1 MFTGIWKKL
10 ISILGN
16 YFQGFKTSVEKV
28 STAVVEIAR
37 ELELQVEPK
46 DVTELLQSHDKT
58 LMHKEFLLM
67 DEQRKWVS
75 EMKSIPG
82 EDTVK
87 IIKMTKKDLDY
98 YIN

>member
-1 MFTGIWKKL
+1 
-10 ISILGN
+10 
-16 YFQGFKTSVEKV
+16 
-28 STAVVEIAR
+28 
-37 ELELQVEPK
+37 
-46 DVTELLQSHDKT
+46 
-58 LMHKEFLLM
+58 M